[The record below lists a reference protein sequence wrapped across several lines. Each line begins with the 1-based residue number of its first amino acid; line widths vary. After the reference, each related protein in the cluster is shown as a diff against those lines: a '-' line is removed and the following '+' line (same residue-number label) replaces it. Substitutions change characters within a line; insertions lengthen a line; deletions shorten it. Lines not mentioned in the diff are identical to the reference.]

1 MMLKIRKRASQFER
15 LRGHRGLDK
24 MLIRCGS
31 RLSLDARGLRER
43 QLFVGLE
50 SAKALGG
57 FLHGR
62 ARPTMSH
69 RRRTP
74 VFHVSGDAP
83 HSVHDVT
90 IEVPNDVELGDSE
103 NAFASP

>member
-1 MMLKIRKRASQFER
+1 MLKIRKRASQFER

-43 QLFVGLE
+43 QLLVGLE
-50 SAKALGG
+50 SAKALSG

-62 ARPTMSH
+62 VSRCTLSH
-69 RRRTP
+69 L
-74 VFHVSGDAP
+74 P
-83 HSVHDVT
+83 HSV
-90 IEVPNDVELGDSE
+90 
-103 NAFASP
+103 

>member
-1 MMLKIRKRASQFER
+1 MLKVRKRASQFER

-24 MLIRCGS
+24 MLICYGS

-57 FLHGR
+57 FLH
-62 ARPTMSH
+62 AA
-69 RRRTP
+69 P
-74 VFHVSGDAP
+74 VQR
-83 HSVHDVT
+83 
-90 IEVPNDVELGDSE
+90 
-103 NAFASP
+103 